1 MNRLAVSLAAVVA
14 LAGVSSA
21 GAGSRPVEAG
31 ASGSYI
37 VVYGDAVDAA
47 AKTAALTRATGV
59 TPTFEYSAA
68 LKGFAADLS
77 SAQVAAVRADPA
89 VAFVSPDQPV
99 EAVGFAPLKGGET
112 APTGV
117 RRIGAAT
124 TTTAHTVSRAR
135 VAVIDTGIQ
144 LGHPDLNASN
154 GKNCVS
160 SGKAM
165 DDNGHG
171 THVSG
176 TIAAKNNGSR
186 VVGVAPGTK
195 LFAVKVLNSS
205 GSGSFSQ
212 VICGIDWVTAHG
224 PGTTKNIRVASM
236 SLTGGGANDNNCG
249 HTNGDAMHVA
259 ICNSVAKGITYV
271 VAAGNSGTNFS
282 GFVPA
287 AYPEVLTVTASS
299 DSDGAPGGT
308 GPAPSCTAGELDD
321 KYASFSNYASASN
334 APQVAHT
341 IAAPGTCIL
350 SDWLGKG
357 TNTIS
362 GTSMATPH
370 VTGTVALCLNDN
382 GAAGPCNGKTPAQI
396 ISILRANAASHAT
409 GANGFTGDPNHA
421 VGTRY
426 YGFLDDASTY

>member
-1 MNRLAVSLAAVVA
+1 M
-14 LAGVSSA
+14 
-21 GAGSRPVEAG
+21 
-31 ASGSYI
+31 
-37 VVYGDAVDAA
+37 DAT
-47 AKTAALTRATGV
+47 AKTAALARAAGV
-59 TPTFEYSAA
+59 SPKLEYSAA
-68 LKGFAADLS
+68 LKGFAADLTA
-77 SAQVAAVRADPA
+77 AQLAAVRADPG

-99 EAVGFAPLKGGET
+99 EAVGFVPLKSGET

-124 TTTAHTVSRAR
+124 TTTTHTLSKAR

-154 GKNCVS
+154 GKNCIS
-160 SGKAM
+160 SGKAI

-171 THVSG
+171 THVAG

-195 LFAVKVLNSS
+195 LFAVKVLNSG
-205 GSGSFSQ
+205 GSGSTSQ
-212 VICGIDWVTAHG
+212 VVCGIDWVTAHG
-224 PGTTKNIRVASM
+224 PGTRKNIRVASM
-236 SLTGGGANDNNCG
+236 SLGGGGANDNNCG
-249 HTNGDAMHVA
+249 HSNSDPMHVA

-271 VAAGNSGTNFS
+271 VAAGNNGTNFS
-282 GFVPA
+282 TFVPA
-287 AYPEVLTVTASS
+287 AYPEVLTVTASA
-299 DSDGAPGGT
+299 DSDGGPGGT
-308 GPAPSCTAGELDD
+308 GGPASCPPSPGGADDTSAG
-321 KYASFSNYASASN
+321 FSNYASSSDA
-334 APQVAHT
+334 AQVAHT

-350 SDWLGKG
+350 SDWLSSG
-357 TNTIS
+357 TRTIS

-409 GANGFTGDPNHA
+409 PANGFAGDPNHPT
-421 VGTRY
+421 GSRY
-426 YGFLDDASTY
+426 YGFLNDASTY